1 MTYVWDVVRNIEQA
15 LELPGGIYNF
25 GSGNSRNSYELFLEA
40 AKLMGVGQPYN
51 LILPDEERYA
61 PECRNLAMDCSLVAK
76 YGIHFRDS
84 IEGMEEALKHPV
96 RTE

>member
-1 MTYVWDVVRNIEQA
+1 MTYVWDVVRNIERA
-15 LELPGGIYNF
+15 LALPGGIYNF
-25 GSGNSRNSYELFLEA
+25 VSLIIRNSYDLFLEA
-40 AKLMGVGQPYN
+40 AKLMGVEQSYN

-61 PECRNLAMDCSLVAK
+61 PQCRNLAMDCSLVAK

-84 IEGMEEALKHPV
+84 IEGIEEALKHPV